1 MSDSDTA
8 NQLQSRSAP
17 SPAPL
22 APLSDP
28 VALLVLD
35 TATGRVAAS
44 NPAARRR
51 LAGITGADL
60 ARRLSDLATAAGH
73 GDGATVRTW
82 TGASRLRAVSAPVR
96 FHGRDGLLV
105 LLRDDTAAPVTL
117 LTGEPRADVGCA
129 VLTLDA
135 LGRIDGWGATPQSLF
150 GYGAEHVIGAD
161 TTLLLTPPAR
171 LAGEHHL
178 TLTNAYRTG
187 EHRAEGWR
195 LCADGRLLWAEVT
208 TAPLY
213 DATDRLLG
221 FAQVV
226 HDLTP
231 ARRLQQRRPDGTGT
245 STGLPAPRVA
255 PGSSPTGS
263 GAGSS
268 AGSSAGAPGG
278 SSAGTPT
285 REPADAPSPP
295 AGSLFVPGALPRPG
309 AEAGTR
315 RPRLRVPAQR
325 RP

>member
-96 FHGRDGLLV
+96 FHGRDALLV

-231 ARRLQQRRPDGTGT
+231 ARRLQQRRPDGTT
-245 STGLPAPRVA
+245 TTAAASTGLPAPRVA
-255 PGSSPTGS
+255 PGPSSTGS
-263 GAGSS
+263 ATGA
-268 AGSSAGAPGG
+268 SAGAP
-278 SSAGTPT
+278 AGTST
-285 REPADAPSPP
+285 REPAGAPSPP
-295 AGSLFVPGALPRPG
+295 AGSLFVPGALPLPG
-309 AEAGTR
+309 TEAGTR
-315 RPRLRVPAQR
+315 RPRLHVPAQR